1 MQSTFLCLYLEQFH
15 YKAQQGML
23 GSICREAMKRI
34 LFLMYEFEG
43 GIMLVLFLIGE
54 RKQDNI

>member
-1 MQSTFLCLYLEQFH
+1 
-15 YKAQQGML
+15 ML

-43 GIMLVLFLIGE
+43 GIMLVLFLIGK
-54 RKQDNI
+54 RKQDNIGIVAKYFESLQLIDC

>member
-1 MQSTFLCLYLEQFH
+1 
-15 YKAQQGML
+15 ML

-43 GIMLVLFLIGE
+43 GIMLVLLTSSLEKHVFYNYLMN
-54 RKQDNI
+54 NILYLCVT

>member
-1 MQSTFLCLYLEQFH
+1 
-15 YKAQQGML
+15 ML

-43 GIMLVLFLIGE
+43 GIMLVLFLIGNNTSVNFY
-54 RKQDNI
+54 RKIKS